1 MLRPTLRRGAIART
15 VPAALLAGM
24 FWAAPASAADE
35 RGPTPGVNADCIPA
49 AALATYIQRRWER
62 RVDQWRALPPQS
74 AEIVFLGSSIIEEGP
89 WAELF
94 PDSAVVNRGIGAD
107 TTAGVLNRLDEVIAL
122 RPDRILLYIGGNDF
136 SVSNDT
142 VGAATARFDEIIGQL
157 NAALPATEVFVAT
170 LFAREARFADPIAQ
184 YNRHLIARASD
195 GGFTVIEGH
204 ALFAR
209 EDGSMDSRYSNDDI
223 HLNGDAYRQ
232 WAALLRQFLVPGR

>member
-1 MLRPTLRRGAIART
+1 MI
-15 VPAALLAGM
+15 PAALLA
-24 FWAAPASAADE
+24 ALAATAPASAAE
-35 RGPTPGVNADCIPA
+35 NAEPEPAAEADCIPA

-62 RVDQWRALPPQS
+62 RVDQWRSLPPQT

-107 TTAGVLNRLDEVIAL
+107 TTVGVLNRLDEVVAL
-122 RPDRILLYIGGNDF
+122 RPDKILLYIGGNDF

-142 VGAATARFDEIIGQL
+142 VGGATARFDEIIARL
-157 NAALPATEVFVAT
+157 NAALPATEIFAAT
-170 LFAREARFADPIAQ
+170 LFARKARFADRIAQ
-184 YNRHLIARASD
+184 YNRHLVARAGD
-195 GGFTVIEGH
+195 GGFTVIDGH
-204 ALFAR
+204 SLFAR

-232 WAALLRQFLVPGR
+232 WAALLRPFLLPGR